1 MFYSS
6 AHKVI
11 QMKQKQDGSTLE
23 RDTKIH
29 AHLLIM
35 QPPQLNIP
43 LSQMSNKVLL
53 LASLQSDVALHRS
66 SSIHA
71 VRCGTAPQFFGPCSQ
86 TWHCTAVL
94 WSMQSDV
101 AMHRCTC

>member
-6 AHKVI
+6 ARKVI

-23 RDTKIH
+23 RDTKIY

-53 LASLQSDVALHRS
+53 LTSLQFLLIV
-66 SSIHA
+66 
-71 VRCGTAPQFFGPCSQ
+71 TPCSQ
-86 TWHCTAVL
+86 TWHCTAFL
-94 WSMQSDV
+94 QSMQSDV
-101 AMHRCTC
+101 ALHRSPG